1 MRIFVSGSLAYDRIM
16 DFPGRFVDHILP
28 EKIHILNVCF
38 MVNGLTERF
47 GGTAGNIAYNLALLG
62 EQPVIVATAG
72 RDFGPYREWLEGL
85 GLPLTGIKEIPGE
98 FTAGAYITTDLA
110 DNQITGFNPG
120 AMKHTSDYRFDDLDP
135 AATLAIVA
143 PGSLE
148 DMRIYSR
155 AYKNRGVRYI
165 FDPGQSIPAWDGDD
179 LKEMADGA
187 LALIVNDYE
196 LEMFRQ
202 KTGLDV
208 PGILKLT
215 PHLITTRGE
224 QGSLIQTDRGVDE
237 VPAVPPSQVLD
248 PTGAGDAY
256 RAGLLK
262 GLALGLDWPE
272 AARMGA
278 VLASF
283 CVEQQGTQEHRLEV
297 PEFWGRY
304 TEHFGA
310 PPEAAGRR
318 LRSLEAH
325 YELVPKLHLGTESPI
340 VGRALPAIM
349 PNSMASISVTPSEI
363 SPAELLGRIQAR
375 FRELGLFGSPL
386 TLTHNGEKYL
396 AACDDQAFAVYRLV
410 DQCHV
415 PPGRPGWPVCLVTAE
430 AVVDETSPPH
440 LADDEFASGCQGLE
454 GSALRSHRETSRSLA
469 RARLTGRPW
478 PATRP
483 LYQPLTQPSG

>member
-62 EQPVIVATAG
+62 EKPVIVATAG
-72 RDFGPYREWLEGL
+72 KDFGPYREWLESL
-85 GLPLTGIKEIPGE
+85 GLPLTGIKEIPAE

-120 AMKHTSDYRFDDLDP
+120 AMKHTSDYGFDGLNP
-135 AATLAIVA
+135 AKAIAIAA
-143 PGSLE
+143 PGNLE
-148 DMRIYSR
+148 DMLTYTRF
-155 AYKNRGVRYI
+155 YKDRGVRYL
-165 FDPGQSIPAWDGDD
+165 FDPGQSIPAWGGGD
-179 LKEMADGA
+179 LKEMATGA

-208 PGILKLT
+208 PDLLQLT

-224 QGSLIQTDRGVDE
+224 QGSVFQTARGEDE
-237 VPAVPPSQVLD
+237 VPAVPPRRVLD

-262 GLALGLDWPE
+262 GLALGLEWPQ

-310 PPEAAGRR
+310 APAAAQGR
-318 LRSLEAH
+318 
-325 YELVPKLHLGTESPI
+325 
-340 VGRALPAIM
+340 
-349 PNSMASISVTPSEI
+349 
-363 SPAELLGRIQAR
+363 
-375 FRELGLFGSPL
+375 
-386 TLTHNGEKYL
+386 
-396 AACDDQAFAVYRLV
+396 
-410 DQCHV
+410 
-415 PPGRPGWPVCLVTAE
+415 
-430 AVVDETSPPH
+430 
-440 LADDEFASGCQGLE
+440 
-454 GSALRSHRETSRSLA
+454 
-469 RARLTGRPW
+469 
-478 PATRP
+478 
-483 LYQPLTQPSG
+483 